1 MRTLVLILLT
11 VFTSNAATLLEEGLT
26 KQERC
31 HMKTLAIVKYTVSSM
46 SKSEKDKSL
55 VIERFTTDE
64 SIGSVKLA
72 VLMSETYSECMLE
85 Y

>member
-1 MRTLVLILLT
+1 
-11 VFTSNAATLLEEGLT
+11 
-26 KQERC
+26 
-31 HMKTLAIVKYTVSSM
+31 MKTLAIVKYTVSSM